1 MRSLAA
7 RRVLAAACGV
17 VSGLVVAGFGVE
29 RALGSGLSLTLLH
42 HSDAESALISA
53 PGQPNFGGVARF
65 KSLVD
70 QLRASAGPNVLTLSN
85 GDMFLAGAQFN
96 ASQVLP
102 ASQPYYDG
110 LGLSA
115 IGYDAMG
122 FGNHEFDFGPSVTR
136 RFVTSIGPSA
146 GFPHLTPG
154 PGAPKYLSANLDF
167 SGEPLLADLAA
178 SGRLARSTVVN
189 VGGEQVGVVSAITPL
204 LRSISSPGGV
214 AVSPVLPAVQAEVDA
229 LNSAGVKHVVLLS
242 HLQNISE
249 ELALIPQ
256 LRGVDVVVAGGG
268 EELLANP
275 GVALVPGDTR
285 PSLIAG
291 AIPNQYPLMRTDAD
305 GRPVALVSTAGQYKY
320 VGRLTLSFDASGV
333 LTSASGNPVRVADVS
348 VDAVNGVLPDPV
360 VKATVVDPVS
370 AHIAGLANNRL
381 AESQVA
387 LEGRR
392 VTPDPRVGIR
402 ASETNLGNL
411 CADALRWAAGL
422 GASEAGG
429 SLDGTRLVALQNG
442 GGIRNNTL
450 IPASPP
456 GERTITELDTFN
468 INAFGNFV
476 SVVKGLSSA
485 NIKAILEHSVA
496 NLSGGAGQ
504 WGHWSGVEFIYD
516 RTKPAGQRIFRAKLL
531 DGTLLVEEY
540 AAVADA
546 PLVDLA
552 TINFLVYGGDAYPIE
567 SLVNQ
572 LNLTV
577 VTYPISYQE
586 ALELFITDSRSFGG
600 LSGLNGLI
608 PASLYAPVGPDDYLA
623 VEPGRRIDAVPEP
636 AAAAVALPVAVLL
649 CRRRRLGRQVEGA
662 LPGA

>member
-1 MRSLAA
+1 MKSA
-7 RRVLAAACGV
+7 RRAKVRACAV
-17 VSGLVVAGFGVE
+17 VTAGMLTGMVAGVWPGPGAWASDF
-29 RALGSGLSLTLLH
+29 SLTLLH

-53 PGQPNFGGVARF
+53 PGQSNYGGVARF
-65 KSLVD
+65 KTLVD
-70 QLRASAGPNVLTLSN
+70 TLRSAAGPNVLTLAN

-102 ASQPYYDG
+102 ATAPYYDG

-122 FGNHEFDFGPSVTR
+122 FGNHEFDFGPAVTR
-136 RFVTSIGPSA
+136 RFVTSIGPAA
-146 GFPHLTPG
+146 GFPHLSPG

-167 SGEPLLADLAA
+167 SGEPALSDLAA
-178 SGRLARSTVVN
+178 SGRLAKSTVVN
-189 VGGEQVGVVSAITPL
+189 VGGQSVGVVAAITPL

-229 LNSAGVKHVVLLS
+229 LTASGVKHIVLLS

-268 EELLANP
+268 EELLANA
-275 GVALVPGDTR
+275 GVPLVPGDTR

-291 AIPNQYPLMRTDAD
+291 SIPNQYPLMRTDAE
-305 GRPVALVSTAGQYKY
+305 GRPVALVSTAGQFKY
-320 VGRLTLSFDASGV
+320 VGRLSLTFDASGV
-333 LTSASGNPVRVADVS
+333 LTAASGNPVRVADVS
-348 VDAVNGVLPDPV
+348 VDAANGVVADPV
-360 VKATVVDPVS
+360 VNATVVDPVR
-370 AHIAGLANNRL
+370 AHVSVLAANRL
-381 AESQVA
+381 AESQVP

-485 NIKAILEHSVA
+485 NLKAILEHSVA

-504 WGHWSGVEFIYD
+504 WGHWSGIEFIYD
-516 RTKPAGQRIFRAKLL
+516 RTKPAGERIFRARLL
-531 DGTLLVEEY
+531 DGTLLVDEY
-540 AAVADA
+540 AALAGA

-572 LNLTV
+572 LNLEV

-586 ALELFITDSRSFGG
+586 ALEFYITDSRSFGG
-600 LSGLNGLI
+600 LTGLNGLI
-608 PASLYAPVGPDDYLA
+608 PASLYAPVGPDNYLA
-623 VEPGRRIDAVPEP
+623 VQPGRRIDAVPEP
-636 AAAAVALPVAVLL
+636 AALGLLLPGVAVLL
-649 CRRRRLGRQVEGA
+649 RRRRGVA
-662 LPGA
+662 